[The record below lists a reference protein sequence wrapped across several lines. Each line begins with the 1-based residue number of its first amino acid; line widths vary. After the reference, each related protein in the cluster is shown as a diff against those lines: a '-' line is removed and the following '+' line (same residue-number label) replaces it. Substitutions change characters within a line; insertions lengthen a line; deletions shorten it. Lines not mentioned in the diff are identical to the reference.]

1 MPLSEI
7 DFSQCSIGRI
17 LYDRDVMENLVSTA
31 WLAGHPDDA
40 DLVVLDCSVHTETD
54 GDGIRNTSGLGEF
67 LAGHVP
73 LAGFGNLTGRLSD
86 RSGPIE
92 FIPPSPNAFYKPMGE
107 LGVGDDTR
115 GVLYDDCHTGWAARV
130 WWMLRWVGFDR
141 AALLDGGLGAWMAE
155 GRPLSSDPPAIARP
169 HVLTA
174 RPRPDLIAVRAD
186 VMAAIDEPGVTLVD
200 ALPSEFFNGQ
210 ATIYARP
217 GHIPT
222 AINIPALGMPGDQR
236 PDRSY
241 RVIEVWAFALAF
253 HVVSHLFGAVRPE
266 ARKASQYFKG
276 SADE

>member
-40 DLVVLDCSVHTETD
+40 DLVVHH
-54 GDGIRNTSGLGEF
+54 TSGLGEF
-67 LAGHVP
+67 LAGHIP
-73 LAGFGNLTGRLSD
+73 LAGFGNLTGHLS
-86 RSGPIE
+86 
-92 FIPPSPNAFYKPMGE
+92 
-107 LGVGDDTR
+107 
-115 GVLYDDCHTGWAARV
+115 DDCHTGWAARV

-222 AINIPALGMPGDQR
+222 AINIPALGMPWDQR

-266 ARKASQYFKG
+266 ARKASQYFRG